1 MNSLFFKGKVTRQ
14 DFELDFG
21 LELPGSGITAFFGE
35 SGAGKSTLL
44 RAVAGLVQPSC
55 GKIRIGE
62 DVWQDDEKKIF
73 VPTHKRSVG
82 FVFQDSAL
90 FPHLSVKRNLEYG
103 MKRVPAE
110 KRIIS
115 LEKALD
121 LLGIGHLLDR
131 MPDTLSGG
139 EQQRASI
146 ARALAT
152 SPDII
157 LMDEPLAAL
166 DMKRKSEIIPYLSRL
181 NDELK
186 IPILYVSHALEEVS
200 VLADHLVLLDKG
212 KIIASGK
219 INDMLTRLDL
229 PLAWYDTASA
239 VINGKVTEEDKQ
251 YSLSTVRFSGGNVFL
266 PSKNLEIGQNIRL
279 RIQARDVSLTTEK
292 PVNTSVLNAFE
303 ANVVNLSDD
312 SNGQVLIELD
322 AKGTRLLSRITSKSV
337 NTLKLD
343 IGKPVFAQVKGIAVI
358 D

>member
-1 MNSLFFKGKVTRQ
+1 MNSLLFKGKVIRK
-14 DFELDFG
+14 DFELDFD
-21 LELPGSGITAFFGE
+21 LELPGSGISAFFGE

-44 RAVAGLVQPSC
+44 RTVAGLVRPSG
-55 GKIRIGE
+55 GKIRVGE
-62 DVWQDDEKKIF
+62 DIWQDDEKKIF

-82 FVFQDSAL
+82 FVFQDAAL
-90 FPHLSVKRNLEYG
+90 FPHLSVKKNLEYG

-115 LEKALD
+115 LERALD
-121 LLGIGHLLDR
+121 LLGISHLLDR

-152 SPDII
+152 SPDIL

-181 NDELK
+181 NEELK
-186 IPILYVSHALEEVS
+186 IPVLYVSHALEEVS
-200 VLADHLVLLDKG
+200 VLADHLVLLEKG
-212 KIIASGK
+212 KIIATGK

-229 PLAWYDTASA
+229 PLAYYDVASA
-239 VINGKVTEEDKQ
+239 VINGKVVEEDKQ
-251 YSLSTVRFSGGNVFL
+251 FSLSTIQFAGGNIFL
-266 PSKNLEIGQNIRL
+266 PSKNLKLGQNIRL
-279 RIQARDVSLTTEK
+279 RIQARDVSLTMEK

-303 ANVVNLSDD
+303 AIVINLSDD

-343 IGKPVFAQVKGIAVI
+343 KGKPVFAQVKGIAVI